1 MSKQNVHTHSKF
13 KMLVVIL
20 EFHNVVCCSQPC
32 HCFNL
37 SIMYQIMFPYLQRD
51 GIEIWARPIT
61 PVYQSYFSY
70 AVAFLNRRTD
80 GTPSD
85 VAVTLR
91 ELGLSNPGG
100 YSVDVRYCRV
110 KYLELQTCS

>member
-1 MSKQNVHTHSKF
+1 LLLFPFGV
-13 KMLVVIL
+13 
-20 EFHNVVCCSQPC
+20 
-32 HCFNL
+32 
-37 SIMYQIMFPYLQRD
+37 QIRVSYLQHN

-61 PVYQSYFSY
+61 PVYQNYFSY

-100 YSVDVRYCRV
+100 YSVDVRYHRV
-110 KYLELQTCS
+110 EYL